1 MQKTSFFIIG
11 LGNVG
16 LPLARMLSSDFQL
29 VCIDNNPESLDQARQ
44 LRNGT
49 QIIQGDATSRLVL
62 EQAGISE
69 ADTVVISTTTE
80 KINLEVARV
89 IREHFDVPRV
99 LAIGITQKGIE
110 ELETLDVEVES
121 IFAVSANGLRNRLEQ
136 RTKTVQGIGV
146 GKNEILEVE
155 VHPQA
160 RLANKPLATLRPKNW
175 HIGIIYRD
183 GNIIVPRGTTIL
195 KPRDRVV
202 ILGQPQVLSTIAE
215 RLSFRFRDFP
225 LEYGDTAYL
234 YLAGTDANELRDE
247 IDHLLQRLP
256 LKQAVVVRPPGS
268 DALAEQVATVL
279 ASQQVALLHDIV
291 TSCLPEKAML
301 SAVAEQGHDPGMII
315 FPRSTLLR
323 GFLGKHRHQR
333 RIKQLLRQVNCPLM
347 LCSGTFPY
355 QKLAVPATELKD
367 FPQALEKALE
377 IASDIDCSVDALLV
391 RPSAYI
397 SGEVESNAYSD
408 LKKTASDLAH
418 AYRTSVRNRE
428 LSGNPIRAILAE
440 LPNYNLLITRTSA
453 ELQVGMLRSFM
464 HPEVSWHVLWD
475 TPISALLIPPQEATL

>member
-29 VCIDNNPESLDQARQ
+29 VCIDNQPEALAQASQ

-49 QIIQGDATSRLVL
+49 RIISGDATSRLLL
-62 EQAGISE
+62 EEAGIAE

-80 KINLEVARV
+80 KINLEIARV
-89 IREHFDVPRV
+89 IRTHFDVPRV
-99 LAIGITQKGIE
+99 LAIGITQRGIE
-110 ELETLDVEVES
+110 ELEALDVEVES
-121 IFAVSANGLRNRLEQ
+121 IFAVSANGLRNRLEH

-155 VHPQA
+155 IHPQA

-183 GNIIVPRGTTIL
+183 GNIIVPRGTTVL

-225 LEYGDTAYL
+225 LEYGDTTYIYL
-234 YLAGTDANELRDE
+234 SGDAPPEFLAE

-256 LKQAVVVRPPGS
+256 LRQAVVVRPPGS
-268 DALAEQVATVL
+268 DVQAEQLDKIL
-279 ASQQVALLHDIV
+279 ASHQVEGLQETV
-291 TSCLPEKAML
+291 TADLPERAMQ
-301 SAVAEQGHDPGMII
+301 SAVAEHGHDPGMII

-323 GFLGKHRHQR
+323 GLWGKHRHQR

-355 QKLAVPATELKD
+355 QRLAVPATELKD
-367 FPQALEKALE
+367 FPLALEKALE
-377 IASDIDCSVDALLV
+377 IASDIDCSLDALLV

-397 SGEVESNAYSD
+397 SGEAESNDYRD
-408 LKKTASDLAH
+408 LKKITSDLAH
-418 AYRTSVRNRE
+418 AYRTSVRSRE
-428 LSGNPIRAILAE
+428 LTGNPIRSILAE

-475 TPISALLIPPQEATL
+475 TPISALLIPPREATL